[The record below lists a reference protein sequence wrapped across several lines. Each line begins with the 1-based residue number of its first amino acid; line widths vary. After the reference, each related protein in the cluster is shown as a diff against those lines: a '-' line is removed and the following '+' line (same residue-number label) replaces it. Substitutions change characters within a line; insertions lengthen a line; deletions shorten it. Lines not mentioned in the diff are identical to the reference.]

1 MIAVNIRTHHW
12 YMLHGRISKTFCC
25 KKLKKKPNK
34 KVEAVSFQSCE
45 ILKQTNQ
52 KQTNKKKPHSD
63 RN

>member
-1 MIAVNIRTHHW
+1 MEEFQKHFAVKN
-12 YMLHGRISKTFCC
+12 K
-25 KKLKKKPNK
+25 KKKPNK